1 MSNNNEPAK
10 RTSRVSLTFIH
21 MQMKGL
27 IFYALPET
35 FSWSVTSTV
44 NSLVYIDRFSGE
56 RAQSTIHKI
65 YTVDLNCTVLFTS
78 DLDAGVQEFYQMSV
92 FFSTNVEHEILVL
105 PSFRVVSRHFLQATF
120 LK

>member
-10 RTSRVSLTFIH
+10 RTSSVSLTFIH

-35 FSWSVTSTV
+35 FSWSVINV
-44 NSLVYIDRFSGE
+44 NCVCSAESRLVYIDRVSGE

-65 YTVDLNCTVLFTS
+65 YTVDLNCTVLLTS
-78 DLDAGVQEFYQMSV
+78 DLDAR
-92 FFSTNVEHEILVL
+92 VL
-105 PSFRVVSRHFLQATF
+105 
-120 LK
+120 